1 MRHLAGVDVGN
12 ATTEVALAEIGAD
25 GLKFLASSLVP
36 TTGIKGTRQ
45 NLHGIFSALRQA
57 LDKAGLGLKDLDLIR
72 INEAT
77 PVIGDVAM
85 ETITE
90 TVITESTMIGHNPA
104 TPGGLGL
111 GTGFTTP
118 IADLS
123 LQAPGTKVLVVVPA
137 SWDFAVAAEA
147 INRALARG
155 IDVQGVIAQRDDGV
169 LIANR
174 LSKPLPVVDEVR
186 LIEKVPLGMLSAI
199 EVSAPGSAI
208 TTLANPYG
216 IATVF
221 GLGPEETKAVVP
233 IARALIGNRSAVVI
247 RTPAGDVRERRIAA
261 GKLTIMG
268 ERHSRTVDVEEGA
281 DAIMQALAQVAPLK
295 DVHGEPGTNA
305 GGMLERVRQVMAELT
320 DQPAAR
326 ITIQD
331 LLAVDTFIPQKV
343 RGGIADEFSM
353 ENAVGLA
360 AMVKADRLQMER
372 IARALEAETGI
383 TGIKVEVGGVEAR
396 MAIRGALTTPGTSP
410 PLAIL
415 DLGAGS
421 TDAALIS
428 KSGEV
433 RSVHLAGAGNMVTLL
448 IGAELGLDD
457 PGLAEDIKCYPLA
470 KVESLYHIRHE
481 NGTVQFF
488 SEPLPAEVFGRVV
501 LLKGRALVPL
511 PGEHSLE
518 KVRGVRRD
526 AKRRVF
532 VENSIRALKQVIPT
546 GNIRDIDFVALVGG
560 SSLDWEVA
568 GFITD
573 RLAEYGVVAGQ
584 ANVRGSEG
592 PRNAVAT
599 GLVLAYEDCKE

>member
-1 MRHLAGVDVGN
+1 LRRIAGVDVGN
-12 ATTEVALAEIGAD
+12 ATTEVALAELGAE
-25 GLKFLASSLVP
+25 GLRFLAGSLVP

-45 NLHGIFSALRQA
+45 NLHGIFGALRQA
-57 LDKAGLGLKDLDLIR
+57 LDKAGLALKDLDLIR
-72 INEAT
+72 INEAA

-111 GTGFTTP
+111 GTGITVP
-118 IADLS
+118 IADLAQ
-123 LQAPGTKVLVVVPA
+123 QAPGAKVLAVVPA
-137 SWDFAVAAEA
+137 EWDFALAAAE
-147 INRALARG
+147 INRVLARG
-155 IDVQGVIAQRDDGV
+155 VAVEGVIAQRDDGV

-174 LSKPLPVVDEVR
+174 LTRPLPVVDEVR
-186 LIEKVPLGMLSAI
+186 LIEKVPLGMPAAI
-199 EVSAPGSAI
+199 EVAAPGGAI
-208 TTLANPYG
+208 TTLSNPYG

-233 IARALIGNRSAVVI
+233 MARALIGNRSAVVI
-247 RTPAGDVRERRIAA
+247 KTPAGDVRERRIAA
-261 GKLTIMG
+261 GRLTLLG
-268 ERHSRTVDVEEGA
+268 ERHSETVDVEEGA
-281 DAIMQALAQVAPLK
+281 EAIMQAVAAVAPLK
-295 DVHGEPGTNA
+295 DVRGEPGTNA

-320 DQPAAR
+320 GQPAGNIA
-326 ITIQD
+326 IQD
-331 LLAVDTFIPQKV
+331 LLAVDTFVPQKV
-343 RGGIADEFSM
+343 RGGIAEEFSL

-372 IARALEAETGI
+372 IARALAEETGI
-383 TGIKVEVGGVEAR
+383 TVEVGGVEAN
-396 MAIRGALTTPGTSP
+396 MAIRGALTTPGTSA

-421 TDAALIS
+421 TDAALIT

-433 RSVHLAGAGNMVTLL
+433 RSVHLAGAGNMVTML
-448 IGAELGLDD
+448 INAELGLED
-457 PGLAEDIKCYPLA
+457 PGLAEDIKRYPLA

-481 NGTVQFF
+481 DGTVQFF
-488 SEPLPAEVFGRVV
+488 TQPLPPQTFARVV
-501 LLKGRALVPL
+501 LLKEGELVPL

-518 KVRGVRRD
+518 RVRTVRRE

-532 VENSIRALKQVIPT
+532 VENSVRALKQVITT

-584 ANVRGSEG
+584 ANIRGSEG

-599 GLVLAYEDCKE
+599 GLVLAYQESRE

>member
-1 MRHLAGVDVGN
+1 MRRIAGVDVGN
-12 ATTEVALAEIGAD
+12 ATTEVALAEAGPQ
-25 GLKFLASSLVP
+25 GLRFLASSLVP

-45 NLHGIFSALRQA
+45 NLHGIFGALRQA
-57 LDKAGLGLKDLDLIR
+57 LDRAGLALKDLDLIR
-72 INEAT
+72 INEAA

-111 GTGFTTP
+111 GTGVTVP
-118 IADLS
+118 IAELAQ
-123 LQAPGTKVLVVVPA
+123 QAPGTKVIPVVPA
-137 SWDFAVAAEA
+137 NWDFAQAAAE

-155 IDVQGVIAQRDDGV
+155 VDVQGVIAQRDDGV

-174 LSKPLPVVDEVR
+174 LQRPLPVVDEVR
-186 LIEKVPLGMLSAI
+186 LVDKVPLGMLAAI
-199 EVSAPGSAI
+199 EVAAPGAAI
-208 TTLANPYG
+208 RTLSNPYG

-221 GLGPEETKAVVP
+221 GLSPEETKSVVP
-233 IARALIGNRSAVVI
+233 MARALIGNRSAVVI
-247 RTPAGDVRERRIAA
+247 KTPAGDVRERRIAA
-261 GKLTIMG
+261 GRLTLVG
-268 ERHSRTVDVEEGA
+268 ERHSVTVDVEEGA
-281 DAIMQALAQVAPLK
+281 EAIMQGLAAVAPLR
-295 DVHGEPGTNA
+295 DVRGEPGTNA

-320 DQPAAR
+320 GQPAGA
-326 ITIQD
+326 IAIQD
-331 LLAVDTFIPQKV
+331 LLAVDTFVPQKV
-343 RGGIADEFSM
+343 RGGIAEEFSL

-372 IARALEAETGI
+372 IAQALAAE
-383 TGIKVEVGGVEAR
+383 TGIKVEVGGVEAN
-396 MAIRGALTTPGTSP
+396 MAIRGALTTPGTTA

-421 TDAALIS
+421 TDAALIT
-428 KSGEV
+428 KGGQV

-448 IGAELGLDD
+448 INAELGLEDA
-457 PGLAEDIKCYPLA
+457 GLAEDIKRYPLA

-481 NGTVQFF
+481 DGTVQFF
-488 SEPLPAEVFGRVV
+488 NEPLPPQTFARVV
-501 LLKGRALVPL
+501 LLKEGDLVPL

-518 KVRGVRRD
+518 KVRTVRRE

-532 VENSIRALKQVIPT
+532 VENSVRALKQVIPT

-560 SSLDWEVA
+560 SALDWEIA

-573 RLAEYGVVAGQ
+573 RLAEFGVVAGQ

-599 GLVLAYEDCKE
+599 GLVLAYQENRE

>member
-1 MRHLAGVDVGN
+1 MLQRIAGVDVGN
-12 ATTEVALAEIGAD
+12 ATTEVALAELGPE

-72 INEAT
+72 INEAA

-90 TVITESTMIGHNPA
+90 TVITESTMIGHNPT

-118 IADLS
+118 IAELS
-123 LQAPGTKVLVVVPA
+123 RQAPGTKVLVIVPGN
-137 SWDFAVAAEA
+137 WDFAVAAEE

-155 IDVQGVIAQRDDGV
+155 VDVQGVIAQRDDGV

-186 LIEKVPLGMLSAI
+186 LIDKVPIGMLAAI
-199 EVSAPGSAI
+199 EVAPPGAAI

-221 GLGPEETKAVVP
+221 GLSPEETKAVVP
-233 IARALIGNRSAVVI
+233 MARALIGNRSAVVI
-247 RTPAGDVRERRIAA
+247 KTPAGDVRERRIAA
-261 GKLTIMG
+261 GKLTLIG

-281 DAIMQALAQVAPLK
+281 EAIMEALAQVAPLK
-295 DVHGEPGTNA
+295 DVRGEPGTNA

-320 DQPAAR
+320 GKPAAE

-331 LLAVDTFIPQKV
+331 LLAVDTFVPQKV
-343 RGGIADEFSM
+343 RGGIAEEFSL

-360 AMVKADRLQMER
+360 AMVKADRLQMEK
-372 IARALEAETGI
+372 IAQALTEE
-383 TGIKVEVGGVEAR
+383 TGIKVEVGGVEAN

-421 TDAALIS
+421 TDAALIT

-457 PGLAEDIKCYPLA
+457 FGLAEDIKRYPLA

-481 NGTVQFF
+481 DGSVQFF
-488 SEPLPAEVFGRVV
+488 NEPLAAEVFARVV
-501 LLKGRALVPL
+501 LIKDGALVPL

-518 KVRGVRRD
+518 KVRSVRRE

-532 VENSIRALKQVIPT
+532 VENSVRALKQVIPT
-546 GNIRDIDFVALVGG
+546 GNIRDIEFVALVGG

-584 ANVRGSEG
+584 ANVRGTEG

-599 GLVLAYEDCKE
+599 GLVLAYQENRE